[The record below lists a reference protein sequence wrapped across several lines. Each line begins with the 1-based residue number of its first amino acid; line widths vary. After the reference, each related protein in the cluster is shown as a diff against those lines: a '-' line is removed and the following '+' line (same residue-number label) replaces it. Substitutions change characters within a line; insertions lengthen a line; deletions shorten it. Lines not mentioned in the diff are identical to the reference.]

1 MNSSTYRSTNPSQP
15 AGVTKTCLYAA
26 VLAGL
31 LGCTMPLEAA
41 STIQFAST
49 AYIVAENAG
58 TVALS
63 VRRMDDVDTVVQVD
77 YASAD
82 GTAIAGKKYL
92 AVAGTV
98 DFAAGETNKLIVV
111 LILNESLVEG
121 LQTFQV
127 TLSNPAGGAV
137 LGLRTNATVRITDND
152 SGLQFEFAS
161 YSVFE
166 DAGSRFR
173 RTMTR

>member
-1 MNSSTYRSTNPSQP
+1 MKTSTQI
-15 AGVTKTCLYAA
+15 KIF
-26 VLAGL
+26 AGL
-31 LGCTMPLEAA
+31 LACTMPLEAA
-41 STIQFAST
+41 STIQFTSAL
-49 AYIVAENAG
+49 YNVAENAG
-58 TVALS
+58 TVALT
-63 VRRMDDVDTVVQVD
+63 VQRTDDVDTVVQVD

-166 DAGSRFR
+166 DAGFFFR
-173 RTMTR
+173 T